1 MSSKR
6 RSGPAG
12 DPDDFLA
19 TPDPKRRKRSDDT
32 HFPEEETR
40 ETTTDI
46 GLRLVRQLKKSQDKN
61 GRNVAIH
68 FLDLPS
74 RVDYPDYYQQI
85 AMPLSLNMIEQ
96 RLENYGYDNL
106 EILESDLKRM
116 VQNAKDYNNS
126 RSAIFEDAERIRKAL
141 SNFMPKH
148 NPAYLR
154 PDYRAYPTP
163 IPQELLD
170 QVRRQSM
177 SSEGTM
183 APERVKLVF
192 SNPAARRRQ
201 SQATPSTDTLT
212 ETRED
217 VRQEQLKFLQELSEQ
232 EDAINF
238 EEKVSKKDYPDYY
251 KLVKKPTSI
260 SDVRALVE
268 TDAVQDW
275 DALAKEVRLI
285 WDNAKDYNQEGS
297 DIYLMAEK
305 LEAWSESKMQSLGAQ
320 PKRNLKLS
328 LSQPKPKAL
337 RLTMASSTL
346 TPNLVGGT
354 IDSESLRRQKEEM
367 GQALSKVHR
376 ANSRA
381 AQVNGAT
388 PVPSSAAPSVRRSAS
403 LATTTEQADTT
414 TNEVKVNGIASTP
427 QPQEAVRASH
437 PPAQNLGQQLP
448 TPVQEVETSLPN
460 TMPLTNGAG
469 HLEPSVP
476 QSSSPTMSTN
486 PSVSNDNYLNQSVIP
501 MERRFRDPGRG
512 WTHAL
517 LASVT
522 FMTNPSLPNDP
533 RWKLVRYGSSTKT
546 QTSGFIALP
555 SHYRDLRIVP
565 NTTAELAGRRRHR
578 IFFMHNSTVY
588 KESNSNHVE
597 GAFEVRLVPGE
608 NVLVVEVL
616 ADLREGERKTYAPSQ
631 LQFDFERCTLIVHL
645 NSTS

>member
-6 RSGPAG
+6 RSGHAG

-32 HFPEEETR
+32 HFPEVETR
-40 ETTTDI
+40 ETTADI

-74 RVDYPDYYQQI
+74 RADYPDYYQQI

-96 RLENYGYDNL
+96 RLENYEYENL
-106 EILESDLKRM
+106 EALESDLKRM

-126 RSAIFEDAERIRKAL
+126 RSSIFEDAERIRKAL

-154 PDYRAYPTP
+154 QDYRAYPTP
-163 IPQELLD
+163 IPQDLLD
-170 QVRRQSM
+170 QVRRQSV

-192 SNPAARRRQ
+192 PNPAVRRRQ

-212 ETRED
+212 DTRED
-217 VRQEQLKFLQELSEQ
+217 MRQEQLKFLRELSEQ
-232 EDAINF
+232 DDAINF

-251 KLVKKPTSI
+251 RLVKKPTSI
-260 SDVRALVE
+260 SDVRAMVE
-268 TDAVQDW
+268 RDAIQDW

-305 LEAWSESKMQSLGAQ
+305 LEVWSESKMQSLGAQ
-320 PKRNLKLS
+320 PRRNLKLS

-337 RLTMASSTL
+337 RLTMGSSTP
-346 TPNLVGGT
+346 TPNVVGGT

-367 GQALSKVHR
+367 GQALSKAQR
-376 ANSRA
+376 ATSKV
-381 AQVNGAT
+381 AQTNGST

-403 LATTTEQADTT
+403 LATTTEQPDAIVND
-414 TNEVKVNGIASTP
+414 VKVNGIASTP
-427 QPQEAVRASH
+427 QAQEAVKASQ
-437 PPAQNLGQQLP
+437 PPTQTPAQQLP
-448 TPVQEVETSLPN
+448 TPVQEVDVDLPN
-460 TMPLTNGAG
+460 TLPLTNGNG
-469 HLEPSVP
+469 HIESSVQQP
-476 QSSSPTMSTN
+476 SSPILSTN
-486 PSVSNDNYLNQSVIP
+486 PSAPNDNYLNQSVIP
-501 MERRFRDPGRG
+501 MERRYRDPGRG
-512 WTHAL
+512 WSHAL

-533 RWKLVRYGSSTKT
+533 RWKLVRYGSATKT

-555 SHYRDLRIVP
+555 AHYRDLRIIP
-565 NTTAELAGRRRHR
+565 TTTPELANRRRHR

-616 ADLREGERKTYAPSQ
+616 ADLRDGEKKTYAPSQ

-645 NSTS
+645 NTA

>member
-6 RSGPAG
+6 RSGPAS

-19 TPDPKRRKRSDDT
+19 TPDPKRRKRSDET
-32 HFPEEETR
+32 HFPEAETR
-40 ETTTDI
+40 ETTTEI

-74 RVDYPDYYQQI
+74 RAEYPDYYQQT

-96 RLENYGYDNL
+96 RLENFEYENL
-106 EILESDLKRM
+106 ESLESDLKRM

-170 QVRRQSM
+170 QVRHQSI

-192 SNPAARRRQ
+192 PNPAARRRQ
-201 SQATPSTDTLT
+201 SQATPSTDTLA
-212 ETRED
+212 ETREE

-251 KLVKKPTSI
+251 KWIKKPTSI

-268 TDAVQDW
+268 KDAIQDW

-285 WDNAKDYNQEGS
+285 WDNAKDYNQEES

-320 PKRNLKLS
+320 PRRNLKLS

-337 RLTMASSTL
+337 RLTMGSSTP
-346 TPNLVGGT
+346 TRSLVGGT

-367 GQALSKVHR
+367 GQALSKVRR
-376 ANSRA
+376 ASSKST
-381 AQVNGAT
+381 QVNGST
-388 PVPSSAAPSVRRSAS
+388 PVPSSAVPSVRRSAS
-403 LATTTEQADTT
+403 LATTTERADTT
-414 TNEVKVNGIASTP
+414 TAEAKVNGTTSTP
-427 QPQEAVRASH
+427 EPQEDARASP
-437 PPAQNLGQQLP
+437 PPAQTPAQQLP
-448 TPVQEVETSLPN
+448 TPVQEVDVDIANSLPV
-460 TMPLTNGAG
+460 TNGTG
-469 HLEPSVP
+469 HIEPSARQQPSPPTAANPMV
-476 QSSSPTMSTN
+476 SSQ
-486 PSVSNDNYLNQSVIP
+486 NYLNQSVIP
-501 MERRFRDPGRG
+501 MERRYRDPGRG
-512 WTHAL
+512 WDFVL
-517 LASVT
+517 LGSVT

-533 RWKLVRYGSSTKT
+533 RWKLVRYGSAIKT

-555 SHYRDLRIVP
+555 AHYRDLRIIP
-565 NTTAELAGRRRHR
+565 NTTPELARRRRHR

-588 KESNSNHVE
+588 REGNSNHVE

-616 ADLREGERKTYAPSQ
+616 ADLRDGEKKEYAPSQ
-631 LQFDFERCTLIVHL
+631 LQFDFERSTLIVHL
-645 NSTS
+645 NTA

>member
-19 TPDPKRRKRSDDT
+19 TPDPKRRKRSDET
-32 HFPEEETR
+32 HFPEVETR
-40 ETTTDI
+40 ETTTEI

-61 GRNVAIH
+61 GRNVAIP

-74 RVDYPDYYQQI
+74 KVDYPDYYQQI

-96 RLENYGYDNL
+96 RLENNEYDTL
-106 EILESDLKRM
+106 EMLESDLKRM
-116 VQNAKDYNNS
+116 VQNAKDYNSN
-126 RSAIFEDAERIRKAL
+126 RSSIFEDAERIRKAL

-170 QVRRQSM
+170 QVRRQST
-177 SSEGTM
+177 SSEGTT

-192 SNPAARRRQ
+192 PNPAVRRRQ
-201 SQATPSTDTLT
+201 SEATPSTEPLSDA
-212 ETRED
+212 RED
-217 VRQEQLKFLQELSEQ
+217 VREEQLKFLQDLSEQ

-268 TDAVQDW
+268 KDEIQDW

-305 LEAWSESKMQSLGAQ
+305 LEAWSESQMQSLGAR
-320 PKRNLKLS
+320 PRRNLKLS

-337 RLTMASSTL
+337 RLTMASSTP

-367 GQALSKVHR
+367 GQALSRVQR
-376 ANSRA
+376 ASSKA
-381 AQVNGAT
+381 TQVNGST

-414 TNEVKVNGIASTP
+414 TSEVKVNGTTSTP
-427 QPQEAVRASH
+427 QPQEAVRASQ
-437 PPAQNLGQQLP
+437 PPAQTPSQQVP
-448 TPVQEVETSLPN
+448 SHVQEIEIDLPN
-460 TMPLTNGAG
+460 TLPLTNGT
-469 HLEPSVP
+469 HHPDPSAP
-476 QSSSPTMSTN
+476 HSSSPGTSTN
-486 PSVSNDNYLNQSVIP
+486 PPGANDNYLNQSVIP

-512 WTHAL
+512 WSHAL

-533 RWKLVRYGSSTKT
+533 RWKLVRYGSATRT

-555 SHYRDLRIVP
+555 AHYRDLRIIP
-565 NTTAELAGRRRHR
+565 TTTTELARRRRHR
-578 IFFMHNSTVY
+578 IFFMHNNTVY

-631 LQFDFERCTLIVHL
+631 MQFDFERSTLIVHL
-645 NSTS
+645 STN

>member
-74 RVDYPDYYQQI
+74 KAEYPDYYQQI

-96 RLENYGYDNL
+96 RLENYEYENL
-106 EILESDLKRM
+106 ETLESDLKRM

-170 QVRRQSM
+170 EVRRQSV

-192 SNPAARRRQ
+192 PNPAAARRRQ
-201 SQATPSTDTLT
+201 SQVTPSTDTLT
-212 ETRED
+212 DTRED

-268 TDAVQDW
+268 KDAIQDW

-305 LEAWSESKMQSLGAQ
+305 LEVWSESKMQSLGAQ
-320 PKRNLKLS
+320 PRRNLKLS

-337 RLTMASSTL
+337 RLTMGSSTP

-367 GQALSKVHR
+367 GQALSKVQR
-376 ANSRA
+376 ASSKA
-381 AQVNGAT
+381 TQANGST

-403 LATTTEQADTT
+403 LATTTEQADTIT
-414 TNEVKVNGIASTP
+414 SEVKVNGVSSTP
-427 QPQEAVRASH
+427 QPQEAVRASQ
-437 PPAQNLGQQLP
+437 PPAPTPAQQLP
-448 TPVQEVETSLPN
+448 TPVQEVEIPLPN
-460 TMPLTNGAG
+460 TAPLTNGAR
-469 HLEPSVP
+469 HLERSEPQPSSPGANPSVP
-476 QSSSPTMSTN
+476 N
-486 PSVSNDNYLNQSVIP
+486 NNYLNQSVIP
-501 MERRFRDPGRG
+501 MERRYRDPGRG

-533 RWKLVRYGSSTKT
+533 RWKLVRYGSATKT

-555 SHYRDLRIVP
+555 SHYRDLRIIP
-565 NTTAELAGRRRHR
+565 TTTSELASRRRHR
-578 IFFMHNSTVY
+578 VLFMHNSTVY

-616 ADLREGERKTYAPSQ
+616 ADLRDGEKKAYAPSQ

-645 NSTS
+645 NTS

>member
-32 HFPEEETR
+32 HFPEAETR
-40 ETTTDI
+40 ETTTEI

-74 RVDYPDYYQQI
+74 RAEYPDYYQQT

-96 RLENYGYDNL
+96 RLENFEYENL
-106 EILESDLKRM
+106 ESLESDLKRM

-170 QVRRQSM
+170 QVRRQSI

-192 SNPAARRRQ
+192 PNPAARRRQ
-201 SQATPSTDTLT
+201 SQATPSTDTLAD
-212 ETRED
+212 TRED

-251 KLVKKPTSI
+251 KWIKKPTSI
-260 SDVRALVE
+260 ADVRALVE
-268 TDAVQDW
+268 KDAIQDW

-285 WDNAKDYNQEGS
+285 WDNAKDYNQEES

-320 PKRNLKLS
+320 PRRNLKLS

-337 RLTMASSTL
+337 RLTMGSSTP
-346 TPNLVGGT
+346 TRSLVGGT

-367 GQALSKVHR
+367 GQALSKVRR
-376 ANSRA
+376 ASSKA
-381 AQVNGAT
+381 TQVNGST
-388 PVPSSAAPSVRRSAS
+388 PVPSSAVPSLRRSAS
-403 LATTTEQADTT
+403 LATTTERADTT
-414 TNEVKVNGIASTP
+414 TAEAKVNGTTSTP
-427 QPQEAVRASH
+427 EPQEAARASP
-437 PPAQNLGQQLP
+437 PPAQTPAQQLP
-448 TPVQEVETSLPN
+448 TPVQEVDVDIANS
-460 TMPLTNGAG
+460 MPVTNGAG
-469 HLEPSVP
+469 HIEPSAP
-476 QSSSPTMSTN
+476 QQTSPTATAN
-486 PSVSNDNYLNQSVIP
+486 PMVSNQNYLNQSVIP

-512 WTHAL
+512 WDFIL
-517 LASVT
+517 LGSVT

-533 RWKLVRYGSSTKT
+533 RWKLVRYGSAIKT

-555 SHYRDLRIVP
+555 AHYRDLRIIP
-565 NTTAELAGRRRHR
+565 NTTPELARRRRHR

-588 KESNSNHVE
+588 REGNSNHVE

-616 ADLREGERKTYAPSQ
+616 ADLRDGEKKEYAPSQ
-631 LQFDFERCTLIVHL
+631 LQFDFERSTLIVHL
-645 NSTS
+645 NTA